1 VEEDGVGFSEV
12 VWGKER
18 DVKARIVLPEA
29 NEERM
34 QKAAHKAVRDGIA
47 GEIIFLGD
55 RDKLSREM
63 REKGLNDPCIIYE
76 DLENKNRLDEF
87 TQRYFE
93 LRKHKGIRLEDAAE
107 KVRDPLVYGAL
118 MVKLG
123 QADGMVAG
131 AMNTSGDV
139 LRTAITVIGTR
150 EGYKNISTCAV
161 MIGFKQIYGA
171 RGEFIFADV
180 SLGPVTSASQLAD
193 TAIQSAES
201 ASEFLGEEPIV
212 AMLSFSTK
220 GSAQHEVVDK
230 VIEATKIV
238 KKRRPGLIID
248 GELQMDAAVV
258 PEVAEKKC
266 GDSPV
271 MGRAN
276 VLIFPDLNAANIGVK
291 IAERLGGGKCYGPIL
306 QGLDRPVNDLS
317 RGCSFEDIVNVIA
330 ITASQSKRQQEDL
343 G

>member
-1 VEEDGVGFSEV
+1 VGFSEV
-12 VWGKER
+12 VWEKAR
-18 DVKARIVLPEA
+18 DVKAKIVLPEA

-34 QKAAHKAVRDGIA
+34 QKAAYKAVSDGVA

-55 RDKLSREM
+55 CDRLSQEM
-63 REKGLNDPCIIYE
+63 REKGLNDSRIGCV
-76 DLENKNRLDEF
+76 DLKKVNDLDEF
-87 TQRYFE
+87 TQHYFE
-93 LRKHKGIRLEDAAE
+93 LRKHKGIRIEDAAQ
-107 KVRDPLVYGAL
+107 KVKDPLVYGAL

-123 QADGMVAG
+123 RADGMVAG

-150 EGYKNISTCAV
+150 GGYKNISTCAV
-161 MIGFKQIYGA
+161 MIGFKPLYGA
-171 RGEFIFADV
+171 NGEFIFADV
-180 SLGPVTSASQLAD
+180 SLGPVTSARQLAD

-220 GSAQHEVVDK
+220 GSAKHEVIDK

-238 KKRRPGLIID
+238 KERNPRLIID
-248 GELQMDAAVV
+248 GELQVDAAVV

-266 GDSPV
+266 GGSPV
-271 MGRAN
+271 RGRAN

-306 QGLDRPVNDLS
+306 QGLAKPVNDLS